1 MREWHKQP
9 REYATTTSV
18 HPPQHARSSHMLN
31 SMAGTITERSV
42 EGGGGGARARMEQR
56 IVRFQL
62 FISWVMYSTTA
73 IIGHSTQTLPIP
85 KCKTPKQQKTP
96 PVNFKTPI
104 SRRFTNHHR
113 GMHDP
118 APIPRRLVAESDGYN
133 STRLWLHLT
142 YRRSRPNLRR
152 VTYSG
157 APPSYPNPTSIYH
170 CFSRLCCNLLTCRG
184 AHCSVS

>member
-1 MREWHKQP
+1 MAQAAARVRYNYK
-9 REYATTTSV
+9 R
-18 HPPQHARSSHMLN
+18 PPSAARKIVTHAQQYGRHDH
-31 SMAGTITERSV
+31 GKECGV
-42 EGGGGGARARMEQR
+42 GGGGARARMEQR